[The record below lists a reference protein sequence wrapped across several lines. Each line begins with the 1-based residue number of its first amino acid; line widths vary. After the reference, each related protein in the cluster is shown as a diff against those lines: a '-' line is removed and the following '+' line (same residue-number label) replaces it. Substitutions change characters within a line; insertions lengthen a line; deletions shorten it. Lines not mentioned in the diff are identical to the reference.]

1 MNTKSEIENRNF
13 FNNLSSTWD
22 EHNTCK
28 IDIVFE
34 VINLKEND
42 VVLDVGCGT
51 GILDK
56 RINYITRSKVVGL
69 DISDKMLEVAKKKN
83 DIDDII
89 YINQSFYDYNEGG
102 FDKII
107 IYNAY
112 PHFVLLEEFKEA
124 LYRNLKKEGLFLIC
138 HSLSRERLNE
148 HHKYLSKDISRDL
161 FDVNKESSFYA
172 DLFDIIK
179 AYEDDDCFY
188 ILGMKR

>member
-1 MNTKSEIENRNF
+1 MNTRSEIENREF
-13 FNNLSSTWD
+13 FNNISSSWD
-22 EHNTCK
+22 EHNK
-28 IDIVFE
+28 ENYDIVFN
-34 VINLKEND
+34 VIELKEND
-42 VVLDVGCGT
+42 KVLDVGCGT

-56 RINYITRSKVVGL
+56 TIYSYTKNKVVGI

-148 HHKYLSKDISRDL
+148 HHKNLSKNISRDL
-161 FDVNKESSFYA
+161 DNVDKEANYFV